1 METEGLLG
9 ILDQAKQEAIEEL
22 ARNFRESNSLNNVK
36 EKRKRYQQQK
46 TQTESQLM
54 HQMQRQLT
62 GAEEGL
68 AMISTAFAKVDELQS
83 HFARIDRLSSR
94 CSRLIHQFPVVK
106 EINRVGR
113 SFRVGTVAD
122 WPSSSSPSPPR
133 SQEHFSVSASSYTMQ
148 RRSTKVEGREGGR
161 AGKGASERANWM
173 RIPFAPLCDATILCF
188 AVAGTVEHPAGLFD
202 RSASPFPS
210 ALLAS
215 PFLASPRLASPRLAS
230 PHLAGKGHEV
240 QSDSA
245 HPSLPIRS

>member
-106 EINRVGR
+106 EINRVGL

-133 SQEHFSVSASSYTMQ
+133 SQEHFSVSVSSYTMQ

-161 AGKGASERANWM
+161 AGKGASERTGCEFRLLHCAT
-173 RIPFAPLCDATILCF
+173 RRFFALRLQARSNIRQVLSIARHRHSLPLCL
-188 AVAGTVEHPAGLFD
+188 
-202 RSASPFPS
+202 
-210 ALLAS
+210 
-215 PFLASPRLASPRLAS
+215 PRLASPRLAS
-230 PHLAGKGHEV
+230 PV
-240 QSDSA
+240 RVT
-245 HPSLPIRS
+245 RSQPTRHSRVFRFGPDRFAPQ

>member
-1 METEGLLG
+1 
-9 ILDQAKQEAIEEL
+9 
-22 ARNFRESNSLNNVK
+22 
-36 EKRKRYQQQK
+36 
-46 TQTESQLM
+46 
-54 HQMQRQLT
+54 MQRQLT

-230 PHLAGKGHEV
+230 PRLTLPVRVTRSNPTRHIRVFRFGPDRFASQWHRAPVRSLCDSVRCGGLNSTAAG
-240 QSDSA
+240 D
-245 HPSLPIRS
+245 R